1 MTSQTPT
8 LLEEIQ
14 RALGTRYTLTEPYK
28 TLGNGAYG
36 IVVEA
41 QCTST
46 RKKVAVKRMTRVFED
61 LVDCKRILREVAIL
75 NRIKHRSVVELLDI
89 IIPEPLDSF
98 EEILLILE
106 IADTD
111 FKKLFLLPAY
121 LSNLHIKTL
130 MYNCLVGLNY
140 IHSAGIFHRD
150 LKPANIL
157 ANKNCQVK
165 ICDFGLARA
174 VSQNTNRTPEASDCT
189 EQPESASNATSEAF
203 HNLRGTQLTAHVVT
217 RWYRAPEL
225 ILLQRDYSQA
235 IDMWSMGCIFGELLQ
250 TLVCVS
256 LMWPPI

>member
-46 RKKVAVKRMTRVFED
+46 RNKVAVKRMTRVFED

-75 NRIKHRSVVELLDI
+75 NRIRHRSVVELLDI

-111 FKKLFLLPAY
+111 FKKLFLLP
-121 LSNLHIKTL
+121 
-130 MYNCLVGLNY
+130 V
-140 IHSAGIFHRD
+140 
-150 LKPANIL
+150 
-157 ANKNCQVK
+157 
-165 ICDFGLARA
+165 
-174 VSQNTNRTPEASDCT
+174 
-189 EQPESASNATSEAF
+189 
-203 HNLRGTQLTAHVVT
+203 
-217 RWYRAPEL
+217 
-225 ILLQRDYSQA
+225 
-235 IDMWSMGCIFGELLQ
+235 
-250 TLVCVS
+250 
-256 LMWPPI
+256 

>member
-46 RKKVAVKRMTRVFED
+46 RNKVAVKRMTRVFED

-75 NRIKHRSVVELLDI
+75 NRIRHRSVVELLDI

-98 EEILLILE
+98 EVGCVDGRHPTETVFDQEILLILE

-111 FKKLFLLPAY
+111 FKKLFLLP
-121 LSNLHIKTL
+121 
-130 MYNCLVGLNY
+130 V
-140 IHSAGIFHRD
+140 
-150 LKPANIL
+150 
-157 ANKNCQVK
+157 
-165 ICDFGLARA
+165 
-174 VSQNTNRTPEASDCT
+174 
-189 EQPESASNATSEAF
+189 
-203 HNLRGTQLTAHVVT
+203 
-217 RWYRAPEL
+217 
-225 ILLQRDYSQA
+225 
-235 IDMWSMGCIFGELLQ
+235 
-250 TLVCVS
+250 
-256 LMWPPI
+256 

>member
-165 ICDFGLARA
+165 IWLDNVL
-174 VSQNTNRTPEASDCT
+174 S
-189 EQPESASNATSEAF
+189 SNHQCCWSATSVLQEPSLKTQTEPLRRPTARN
-203 HNLRGTQLTAHVVT
+203 NLRV
-217 RWYRAPEL
+217 
-225 ILLQRDYSQA
+225 LLMRQVKHF
-235 IDMWSMGCIFGELLQ
+235 II
-250 TLVCVS
+250 
-256 LMWPPI
+256 